1 MGGADVIV
9 GPIVESG
16 GDGDKLPGQPWQP
29 PPPPPPDGESPP
41 GDGGHR
47 K

>member
-1 MGGADVIV
+1 MI
-9 GPIVESG
+9 GPTCRN
-16 GDGDKLPGQPWQP
+16 GDGEDGLPGQPWTP

-41 GDGGHR
+41 GDGTHR